1 VTTLRIRARAI
12 DLILLTGLALC
23 ASVLRA
29 ETHAA
34 VARILVGTGRTYI
47 IDTTVNIERVSIAS
61 PAVAEAVPVN
71 ARTLMVNGKSAG
83 ETSLIVWLTD
93 GTRSEYEVNVRLA
106 ASRIEAAVEQAN
118 DEFGGRVHFMV
129 ENTTVYLTGSVKN
142 LFESQRA
149 VSIAETLGKVVNLLR
164 VDVPPQEVQVLLK
177 VRFANVDR
185 TKSKDLGI
193 SFVGSPMGFPFS
205 TKTGAYP
212 SGTVTNGNS
221 GSSTITLSDALNL
234 LFFDPQI
241 NVGATLKALEARAVL
256 QILAEPNLL
265 AMNGHEASFV
275 AGGEFPFPTLS
286 GGGAGAS
293 QVTIS
298 FRQFGVQIHFLP
310 TITPRGTIRLH
321 LSPEVSSL
329 DFANALTANGSVVPA
344 LNTRKVETDIELESG
359 QTFAIAGLLDQRT
372 TESLSKIPGLA
383 DIPIL
388 GKLFTSKNI
397 NVSNSELLIIVTPE
411 IVGPI
416 ANPRDIPALVQPL
429 QFMQGKGILSDPPRT
444 PGTDI
449 TGPAPEKPKR
459 IEIPIQEMEKFQTE
473 QSRPSGGGMTAGLPR
488 SAGGPAPDITT
499 GGGAPPAPAA
509 ETASSP
515 SGLSVGSAPALRIK
529 P

>member
-1 VTTLRIRARAI
+1 
-12 DLILLTGLALC
+12 
-23 ASVLRA
+23 
-29 ETHAA
+29 
-34 VARILVGTGRTYI
+34 
-47 IDTTVNIERVSIAS
+47 
-61 PAVAEAVPVN
+61 
-71 ARTLMVNGKSAG
+71 
-83 ETSLIVWLTD
+83 
-93 GTRSEYEVNVRLA
+93 
-106 ASRIEAAVEQAN
+106 
-118 DEFGGRVHFMV
+118 
-129 ENTTVYLTGSVKN
+129 
-142 LFESQRA
+142 
-149 VSIAETLGKVVNLLR
+149 
-164 VDVPPQEVQVLLK
+164 
-177 VRFANVDR
+177 
-185 TKSKDLGI
+185 
-193 SFVGSPMGFPFS
+193 
-205 TKTGAYP
+205 
-212 SGTVTNGNS
+212 
-221 GSSTITLSDALNL
+221 
-234 LFFDPQI
+234 
-241 NVGATLKALEARAVL
+241 
-256 QILAEPNLL
+256 
-265 AMNGHEASFV
+265 
-275 AGGEFPFPTLS
+275 
-286 GGGAGAS
+286 
-293 QVTIS
+293 VTIS